1 MKISTSLYFDQSVQ
15 QMSTVQGDLA
25 ATQEQLSTGKKIVKP
40 SDSPDQASMVTRFN
54 TELARQTN
62 YQSTLTQVETR
73 LKSEET
79 AMTSASDVLST
90 IKTLALQAANG
101 TLATADRQAIALQ
114 LGSLRDQLLS
124 LANAQDSNGNYLFS
138 GTRVGQPA
146 FGADASG
153 QTVYQ
158 GDQGRMQVPVGD
170 NRRMNLN
177 MVGSDAFTSVVRDDG
192 KGGKTAVGF
201 FQSLD
206 DLVSAVKNND
216 PTNTQRGIS
225 EVDNLSQGASLAT
238 AQIGSDLHVVDMQ
251 NSVLDSLVL
260 NLKTVKSNVEDV
272 DYTTAV
278 TKMNKDQLALEAAQ
292 SSFAKISQM
301 SLFKFLG

>member
-79 AMTSASDVLST
+79 AMTSAGDVLST

-101 TLATADRQAIALQ
+101 TLAPADRQAIGLQ

-124 LANAQDSNGNYLFS
+124 LANTQDSNGNYLFS

-146 FGADASG
+146 FGKDASG
-153 QTVYQ
+153 KTVYQ

-206 DLVSAVKNND
+206 DLVNSVKNND
-216 PTNTQRGIS
+216 PTNVQRGIA
-225 EVDNLSQGASLAT
+225 EVDNLSQGANLAT

>member
-101 TLATADRQAIALQ
+101 TLAPADRQAIALQ

-124 LANAQDSNGNYLFS
+124 LANTQDSNGNYLFS

-206 DLVSAVKNND
+206 DLVSSVKNND
-216 PTNTQRGIS
+216 PTNMQRGIS